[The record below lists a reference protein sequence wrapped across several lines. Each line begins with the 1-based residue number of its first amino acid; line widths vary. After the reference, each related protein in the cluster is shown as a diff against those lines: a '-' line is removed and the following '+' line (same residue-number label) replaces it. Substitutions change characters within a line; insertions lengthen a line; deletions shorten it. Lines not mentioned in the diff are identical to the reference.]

1 MIVKSFSYFLFV
13 LWQVHFGRWLI
24 EGNPYVI
31 LFDIGSAAWNL
42 DRWKGDLWQS
52 CNIGLPYHDR
62 EANDALILGSLVAW
76 FFKEVSRGH
85 TSPSLISQTPP
96 MSHHGGSSSWQTSW
110 ATSPTWLLTSTS
122 GRLVPDWSWAAPAA
136 SRWPRFSPPMP
147 PCSDATS
154 VLEIPIFTTTWT
166 RWDVTGPVSLCIYSS
181 PQTLTHARFPV
192 NV

>member
-1 MIVKSFSYFLFV
+1 MIIKYISYASGVRLLPACDV
-13 LWQVHFGRWLI
+13 QVHFGRWLI

-85 TSPSLISQTPP
+85 TDPHL
-96 MSHHGGSSSWQTSW
+96 
-110 ATSPTWLLTSTS
+110 
-122 GRLVPDWSWAAPAA
+122 
-136 SRWPRFSPPMP
+136 
-147 PCSDATS
+147 S
-154 VLEIPIFTTTWT
+154 VEILQGHTA
-166 RWDVTGPVSLCIYSS
+166 VALPVD
-181 PQTLTHARFPV
+181 R
-192 NV
+192 